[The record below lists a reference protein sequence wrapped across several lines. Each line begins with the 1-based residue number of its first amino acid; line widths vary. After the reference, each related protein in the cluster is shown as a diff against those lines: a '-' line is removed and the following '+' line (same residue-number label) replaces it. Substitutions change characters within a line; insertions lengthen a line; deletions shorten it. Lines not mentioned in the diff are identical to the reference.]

1 MSSVTLGLLLGFL
14 VILVLCSAFFSAA
27 ETSMMAIN
35 RYRLRHLVT
44 KKHVAATR
52 VSRLLE
58 KPDRLIGVIL
68 LGNNFVNI
76 LASSIGTAIA
86 IHLMGEE
93 WGIPVSAAALTVVIL
108 IFGEVTPKTIAALH
122 PEQVAF
128 PSSLIVKPLLTVLYP
143 LVWFLNSISRILLNM
158 LNISSEKTE
167 HHRLSPEE
175 LRTVVHEAEG
185 LIPQRHQQMLLGIL
199 DLNKATVE
207 DIMIPRNEIIGVDL
221 NDSLDTIAEQLV
233 NCQHTRLP
241 VYRES
246 IDHVVGIVHLR
257 KLLRLFKNSDF
268 TKETLE
274 KTAKEVY
281 FVPEGTPLNTQL
293 LNFQQQKRRIGLVV
307 NEYGDILGLVTLEDI
322 LEEIVG
328 EFTTNP
334 DALSP
339 SIHTLDENTI
349 LVEGSISIR
358 ELNRI
363 MSWHLPTEGP
373 KTLNGLILDYLEAIP
388 EIGTSLR
395 LEGYPIEIVQ
405 VANNT
410 IKTVRI
416 HTDRENLPS

>member
-1 MSSVTLGLLLGFL
+1 
-14 VILVLCSAFFSAA
+14 VLCSAFFSAA

-334 DALSP
+334 DTLSP

-388 EIGTSLR
+388 ETGTSLR

-416 HTDRENLPS
+416 HTDRENLPC

>member
-334 DALSP
+334 DTLSP

-388 EIGTSLR
+388 ETGTSLR

-416 HTDRENLPS
+416 HTDRENLPC

>member
-1 MSSVTLGLLLGFL
+1 LSSVTLGLLLGFL

-52 VSRLLE
+52 VSHLLE
-58 KPDRLIGVIL
+58 QPDRLIGVIL

-93 WGIPVSAAALTVVIL
+93 WGIPVSAALLTVLIL
-108 IFGEVTPKTIAALH
+108 IFGEVGPKTVAALH
-122 PEQVAF
+122 PEAVAY
-128 PSSLIVKPLLTVLYP
+128 PASLLVKPLLKILYP
-143 LVWFLNSISRILLNM
+143 LVWSLNSITNFLLKM

-334 DALSP
+334 DTLSP

-388 EIGTSLR
+388 ETGTSLR

-416 HTDRENLPS
+416 HTDRENLPC

>member
-1 MSSVTLGLLLGFL
+1 
-14 VILVLCSAFFSAA
+14 
-27 ETSMMAIN
+27 
-35 RYRLRHLVT
+35 
-44 KKHVAATR
+44 
-52 VSRLLE
+52 
-58 KPDRLIGVIL
+58 
-68 LGNNFVNI
+68 
-76 LASSIGTAIA
+76 
-86 IHLMGEE
+86 
-93 WGIPVSAAALTVVIL
+93 
-108 IFGEVTPKTIAALH
+108 
-122 PEQVAF
+122 
-128 PSSLIVKPLLTVLYP
+128 
-143 LVWFLNSISRILLNM
+143 
-158 LNISSEKTE
+158 
-167 HHRLSPEE
+167 
-175 LRTVVHEAEG
+175 
-185 LIPQRHQQMLLGIL
+185 MLLGIL

-334 DALSP
+334 DTLSP

-388 EIGTSLR
+388 ETGTSLR

-416 HTDRENLPS
+416 HTDRENLPC

>member
-1 MSSVTLGLLLGFL
+1 LSSVTLGLLLGFL

-44 KKHVAATR
+44 KKHVSATR
-52 VSRLLE
+52 VSQLLE
-58 KPDRLIGVIL
+58 QPDRLIGVIL

-76 LASSIGTAIA
+76 LASSIATAIA

-93 WGIPVSAAALTVVIL
+93 WGIPVSAALLTAFIL
-108 IFGEVTPKTIAALH
+108 IFGEVGPKTVAALH
-122 PEQVAF
+122 PEAVAF
-128 PSSLIVKPLLTVLYP
+128 PASFIVKPLLKILYP
-143 LVWFLNSISRILLNM
+143 FVWCLNSMTNVLLH
-158 LNISSEKTE
+158 LFNISSEKTE

-221 NDSLDTIAEQLV
+221 NDPLDTIAEQLV

-268 TKETLE
+268 TKETIE

-334 DALSP
+334 DTLSP

-388 EIGTSLR
+388 ETGTSLR

-416 HTDRENLPS
+416 HTDRENLPC